1 MNKKMTFVCVQILFG
16 PLDMYSW

>member
-1 MNKKMTFVCVQILFG
+1 MTFVCVQILFG